1 MGLFDKNYEK
11 SANKTYESLKEYL
24 KPKNRQKHVILIHT
38 GIPNGNIPERM
49 YTIKINEII
58 EDMQND
64 GYEILD
70 VKLEIGGTQGLSYE
84 TLIIYR

>member
-1 MGLFDKNYEK
+1 
-11 SANKTYESLKEYL
+11 
-24 KPKNRQKHVILIHT
+24 
-38 GIPNGNIPERM
+38 M